1 MAFPILPW
9 VRSTNVYEV
18 NIRQY
23 TREGSFAA
31 FIPHMQRLRDM
42 GVETLWF
49 MPITPISTYK
59 RKGALGSYYACA
71 DYTAVNPEFGTLQ
84 AFKELVGYAHELG
97 MKVIIDWVA
106 NHTGADHHWTQ
117 ANPDYYIKNEQGAFY
132 DKHGWDD
139 VIDLNYDNR
148 EMREAMI
155 QCMEF
160 WISECDIDGF
170 RCDMAMLVPVDFWI
184 EARTYLDRIK
194 PLFWLAEC
202 DQWNDPVYMEAFD
215 AAYTWKWMH
224 ATEEHYKTGVPMHR
238 LHDIL
243 FQYERQNPDA
253 IRAWF
258 TSNHDE
264 NSWNGTEYE
273 KYGALA
279 LPLTV
284 FSCTW
289 NGIPLI
295 YSGQELPNHKRL
307 AFFDRD
313 PIEWNDF
320 PKWHDLYKRLLKLH
334 KEHPAL
340 NASDKFVSTQLL
352 HTEHPDKVLCFV
364 RQSGEKEVF
373 VLLNFSGW
381 PLSVRMYDEWSPEG
395 KEEVFGLPYREG
407 VFELPEYGFCIYSQ

>member
-1 MAFPILPW
+1 MAFPILSW
-9 VRSTNVYEV
+9 VLSTNVYEV
-18 NIRQY
+18 NTRQY
-23 TREGSFAA
+23 TPEGNFTA
-31 FIPHMQRLRDM
+31 FMPHMKRLKDM

-49 MPITPISTYK
+49 MPITPISRYK
-59 RKGALGSYYACA
+59 RKGTLGSYYACS
-71 DYTAVNPEFGTLQ
+71 DYTSINPEFGSH
-84 AFKELVGYAHELG
+84 ADFKELIDYAHKLD

-106 NHTGADHHWTQ
+106 NHTGADHNWTKS
-117 ANPDYYIKNEQGAFY
+117 NPDFFIQNEQGEFY

-139 VIDLNYDNR
+139 VIDLDYNNR
-148 EMREAMI
+148 DMRLAMI
-155 QCMEF
+155 QSMEY
-160 WISECDIDGF
+160 WIREFDIDGF

-224 ATEEHYKTGVPMHR
+224 ATEAHYKTGVPMHE

-243 FQYERQNPDA
+243 FSYERQNPFA

-264 NSWNGTEYE
+264 NSWNGTEYD
-273 KYGALA
+273 KYGNLA
-279 LPLTV
+279 YPLAV

-307 AFFDRD
+307 DFFNKDQINWKGT
-313 PIEWNDF
+313 PELHDF
-320 PKWHDLYKRLLKLH
+320 YKKLLKLRFTY
-334 KEHPAL
+334 PAL
-340 NASDKFVSTQLL
+340 SASKADSSTRMV
-352 HTEHPDKVLCFV
+352 HTDHPDKVVCFI
-364 RQSGEKEVF
+364 RRSEGSEVF
-373 VLLNFSGW
+373 IMLNFSGW
-381 PLSVRMYDEWSPEG
+381 PLQVRLYDDWSPEG
-395 KEEVFGLPYREG
+395 KAEIFGIPFCEG
-407 VFELPEYGFCIYSQ
+407 VFELEAYGYGIYV